1 MRYSD
6 IHVELEIYIAHAAMT
21 YCASFL
27 PKCQTVVMFNIR
39 DYDHDE
45 NALCIE
51 VTGWQDNCYS
61 SSETG

>member
-27 PKCQTVVMFNIR
+27 PKCQIVVMFNIWN
-39 DYDHDE
+39 YDHMMRMLY
-45 NALCIE
+45 ALR
-51 VTGWQDNCYS
+51 
-61 SSETG
+61 